1 MGIFTRRRFVCG
13 MTAATLSVPT
23 FLRSIRAEAAS
34 PYIFVICQFD
44 GGNDGY
50 NTVLYLP
57 EYATG
62 YQGQRANIAI
72 PLTPSDPHNGLATD
86 VQTAGT
92 AFDPTTANPPSSNSQ
107 YAFNPYMP
115 ELRAMYGQG
124 DVAVIAGVGLPPTE
138 LSREGH
144 EQAKFD
150 QYTGTINSFDDINN
164 GWFGTAI
171 DQLNIPGGVLPS
183 MLSLNGSLPLT
194 MRGVTSVPLVIGS
207 QNLSQVS
214 PNVGPSGSVGFADIK
229 LDGAYANA
237 AMPAEFARALQNATL
252 TYVSQLNAYG
262 NAVPASTYNTTYTS
276 PGGSSNTSY
285 LGSQLNQVARLILA
299 GAPTKGYYVY
309 TGGFD
314 SHSGQNPGQSDLLG
328 DFSQATSQFFTFLKA
343 QNPGIAQNVVLMTF
357 SDFGR
362 RAYSNSTA
370 GTDHGT
376 ATVHFVMGP
385 PVKGGVY
392 GAWASMSNLDG
403 NGDTLIQVDFRNQ
416 LSDIIQAMGADPTP
430 IVGKT
435 YPKLGFI

>member
-1 MGIFTRRRFVCG
+1 MSIFTRRRFLCG
-13 MTAATLSVPT
+13 MTAATLSVPSL
-23 FLRSIRAEAAS
+23 LRAVRVEAAT

-50 NTVLYLP
+50 NTVLHLP
-57 EYATG
+57 EYLTG

-92 AFDPTTANPPSSNSQ
+92 AFDPTTSNPPSSNSQ

-115 ELRAMYGQG
+115 DLRTMYGQG
-124 DVAVIAGVGLPPTE
+124 EVAVIAGVGLPAAE
-138 LSREGH
+138 LAREGH

-150 QYTGTINSFDDINN
+150 QYTGTINTFNGINN

-171 DQLNIPGGVLPS
+171 DQLNIAGGTLPS

-194 MRGVTSVPLVIGS
+194 MRGIKSVPLVIGS
-207 QNLSQVS
+207 GNLSQVA
-214 PNVGPSGSVGFADIK
+214 PNAGPGGSTGLTDIK
-229 LDGAYANA
+229 LDGAYANS

-252 TYVSQLNAYG
+252 TYVTQLDAYG
-262 NAVPASTYNTTYTS
+262 NAVPATNYNTTYNS
-276 PGGSSNTSY
+276 PGGSSSSSY
-285 LGSQLNQVARLILA
+285 LMQQLNQVARLILA

-314 SHSGQNPGQSDLLG
+314 SHSGQNPGQSYLLG
-328 DFSQATSQFFTFLKA
+328 DFSQATSQFFAFLKA
-343 QNPGIAQNVVLMTF
+343 ANPAIAQNVVLMTF

-385 PVKGGVY
+385 SVKGGVY
-392 GAWASMSNLDG
+392 GAWSSMSQLDG
-403 NGDTLIQVDFRNQ
+403 NGDTYIQVDFRNQ
-416 LSDIIQAMGADPTP
+416 LSDMIVAMGADPTP
-430 IVGKT
+430 ILGQT
-435 YPKLGFI
+435 YPTLGFI